1 MTQITETGAVIKI
14 SVTTTLLHSG
24 QLRKGA
30 QSANT
35 GVISEGK
42 TVPLPLGDTAE
53 EPKTTKITKLSLLI
67 THIKIIF
74 FLSCMFSEIFCLNV
88 QMRHY
93 LLKCGTLHTFL
104 ERNLNNIKSGQK
116 LLLQFLYIFR

>member
-74 FLSCMFSEIFCLNV
+74 FFVLHVFRNFLFKCPNEALSTEMWYFA
-88 QMRHY
+88 
-93 LLKCGTLHTFL
+93 
-104 ERNLNNIKSGQK
+104 
-116 LLLQFLYIFR
+116 YIFGKKSEQYKIRSKTTVAISLHI